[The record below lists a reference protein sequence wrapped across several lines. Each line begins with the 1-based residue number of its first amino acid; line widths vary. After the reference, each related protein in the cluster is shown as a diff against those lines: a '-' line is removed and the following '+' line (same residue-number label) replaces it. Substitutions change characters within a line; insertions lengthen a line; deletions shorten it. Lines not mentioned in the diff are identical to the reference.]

1 MGIEIY
7 AGGRH
12 CGKTAWIIE
21 KSSRIGI
28 PIAVVSARHSVEIMK
43 LAKDMG
49 LSQRGQSF
57 LNECTM
63 EVFVRLAQR
72 EDFLE
77 RLRKINTFTHHLK

>member
-49 LSQRGQSF
+49 MKSLTLFSF
-57 LNECTM
+57 
-63 EVFVRLAQR
+63 RLILLIRAL
-72 EDFLE
+72 DLFWWM
-77 RLRKINTFTHHLK
+77 ISMNSFPN

>member
-43 LAKDMG
+43 LAKD
-49 LSQRGQSF
+49 
-57 LNECTM
+57 T
-63 EVFVRLAQR
+63 
-72 EDFLE
+72 
-77 RLRKINTFTHHLK
+77 

>member
-49 LSQRGQSF
+49 MKSLTLFSF
-57 LNECTM
+57 
-63 EVFVRLAQR
+63 RLILLIRAP
-72 EDFLE
+72 DLFWWM
-77 RLRKINTFTHHLK
+77 ISMNSFPN